1 MAEFLGEASV
11 RLGVSKDRL
20 TTAIQASQTL
30 SKDELEVVRALFDAA
45 RNGTSQ
51 KRRAAISR
59 GILSAIRTVQVDD
72 EDPFA
77 GVDEPMDAAQ
87 AARELVLTE
96 MEIES
101 NRQILLKDS
110 VTAAEAASLT
120 GRSRQALERLRR
132 AERLLALRSGNQ
144 WRYPRWQFDPDA
156 PGGVVPGLDEVIDL
170 LGLSSAGVAFWLLE
184 PSERLGAAPI
194 DLLRRHRPEP
204 VVQLARE
211 QGYMP

>member
-1 MAEFLGEASV
+1 MRATAKRLDTNAMSEFLGEASV
-11 RLGVSKDRL
+11 RLGISKARL
-20 TTAIQASQTL
+20 TLAVRASQVL
-30 SKDELEVVRALFDAA
+30 SKDELE
-45 RNGTSQ
+45 
-51 KRRAAISR
+51 
-59 GILSAIRTVQVDD
+59 GILSAIQIVQDAE

-77 GVDEPMDAAQ
+77 GVDEPMDAAE

-101 NRQILLKDS
+101 NRQILLQDCIS
-110 VTAAEAASLT
+110 ASEAALLT

-132 AERLLALRSGNQ
+132 ANRLLSLRSGNQ

-156 PGGVVPGLDEVIDL
+156 PGGVVPGVDEVIDL
-170 LGLSSAGVAFWLLE
+170 LGFSSAGAAFWLSE
-184 PSERLGAAPI
+184 PSDRLGAAPI
-194 DLLRRHRPEP
+194 DLLRRHHREP